1 MIPLA
6 FLLEK
11 KMLFNEENE
20 PSPAF
25 QAAGGDDDKGRNHRV
40 HSRAAREHHPP
51 CLATAMLIAV
61 FVSFCIIA
69 SAVFATAQALDA
81 IVNAR
86 DEGLLVQL

>member
-1 MIPLA
+1 MSRHLPSKQQEVTTIKEETIECTPELLA
-6 FLLEK
+6 
-11 KMLFNEENE
+11 NTIT
-20 PSPAF
+20 S
-25 QAAGGDDDKGRNHRV
+25 
-40 HSRAAREHHPP
+40 